1 MAIIERPSTVPA
13 LAGSATPQFVTPASA
28 YGVYRR
34 PVSTTGW
41 RSWLFTVD
49 HKKLGL
55 MYGVSA
61 MFFFLVGGI
70 EALLIRTQLA
80 APDNTVLSASV
91 YNQMFTMHATTMV
104 FLFVMPMAAGWANY
118 FVPLQIGARDVAFPR
133 MNAFGFW
140 CFLFGGIFL
149 NTSWILGGAADGGWF
164 MYQPNANA
172 LFSPS
177 HGVDFWSLGLQITGI
192 ASLTGAINLIVTILN
207 MRAPGMTL
215 MKMPIF
221 TWMILVVQ
229 FLLVFA
235 IPVITV
241 ALFLLMFQR
250 NFGAQFFN
258 VDAGADPLL
267 WQHLFW
273 IFGHP
278 EVYILILPSFGIVSE
293 VLPVFSRKPLFGYK
307 FVVFSGAAIGFV
319 GWGVWAHHMFASGLG
334 PVSVA
339 VFSVSTMLIAIP
351 TGVKIVN
358 WTLTMWGGKLH
369 FTTAMLFAIGLIV
382 EFTIGGLSGVTH
394 AVSPSDTQQTDTYY
408 IVAHFHYV
416 LFGGAVFG
424 IFAGF
429 YYWWPKM
436 FGKMLNETLGKWN
449 FWLMVIGMNLTFGP
463 MHILGLQG
471 QPRRM
476 VVYPEKLTGEGFFNL
491 HFWNTVASVGSYILA
506 IGISAVPGQ
515 RVAHDAQRCG
525 RRRSIRGM
533 RAASNGSPPTRRR
546 CTTSTSIPHVH
557 ALDEFFHLKYEEVD
571 TDAGPRLRQ
580 GARPPKSC
588 MPSKRPTPTRTST
601 CRRRRTGRWCW
612 PSPCRSWPTG
622 SSSPSCSPSSVDA
635 SCCWRC
641 SGGRSSRRSPTTA
654 TTTRRARWR
663 TRARSSPVSEATL
676 VETPA
681 PDDHPETGHGDT
693 VTGHSPTH
701 HRAEQQQAG
710 DVAVPR
716 QRVLA
721 VRWTD
726 LHVHAVPRSAHRY
739 TRSGAAVGHPADLGV
754 ELRAADELADDGAR
768 RQRRTATR
776 RPPDSHLAD
785 GDGVARARRSS
796 APRST
801 SSPPSTTRVS
811 ASRPACSA
819 RASTRSPA
827 STAST

>member
-1 MAIIERPSTVPA
+1 
-13 LAGSATPQFVTPASA
+13 
-28 YGVYRR
+28 
-34 PVSTTGW
+34 
-41 RSWLFTVD
+41 LFTVD

-133 MNAFGFW
+133 LNAFGFW

-192 ASLTGAINLIVTILN
+192 ASLTGALNLIVTILN
-207 MRAPGMTL
+207 MRAPGMSL

-221 TWMILVVQ
+221 SWMILVVQ

-258 VDAGADPLL
+258 VNAGADPLL

-369 FTTAMLFAIGLIV
+369 FTTAMMFAIGLIV

-394 AVSPSDTQQTDTYY
+394 SVSPSDTQQTDTYY

-436 FGKMLNETLGKWN
+436 FGKLLNETLGKWN

-476 VVYPEKLTGEGFFNL
+476 VVWPEKLTGEGFFNL

-506 IGISAVPGQ
+506 IGIFLFLVNVWHTTRKG
-515 RVAHDAQRCG
+515 AHAPLDPWDA
-525 RRRSIRGM
+525 RSLEWLTD
-533 RAASNGSPPTRRR
+533 SPPKVHNFDV
-546 CTTSTSIPHVH
+546 IPHVH
-557 ALDEFFHLKYEEVD
+557 ALDEYFHLKYEEVD
-571 TDAGPRLRQ
+571 TDAGPRLVKVKTAEELHAEQ
-580 GARPPKSC
+580 EANADKNIH
-588 MPSKRPTPTRTST
+588 MPSPSY
-601 CRRRRTGRWCW
+601 W
-612 PSPCRSWPTG
+612 PM
-622 SSSPSCSPSSVDA
+622 V
-635 SCCWRC
+635 
-641 SGGRSSRRSPTTA
+641 
-654 TTTRRARWR
+654 
-663 TRARSSPVSEATL
+663 
-676 VETPA
+676 
-681 PDDHPETGHGDT
+681 
-693 VTGHSPTH
+693 
-701 HRAEQQQAG
+701 
-710 DVAVPR
+710 VAIALPFMAYGIIFS
-716 QRVLA
+716 RVLA
-721 VRWTD
+721 VAGG
-726 LHVHAVPRSAHRY
+726 AVLLLGMFGWSLEPSVADDSDY
-739 TRSGAAVGHPADLGV
+739 DPPPQGGAPTK
-754 ELRAADELADDGAR
+754 ELA
-768 RQRRTATR
+768 
-776 RPPDSHLAD
+776 S
-785 GDGVARARRSS
+785 V
-796 APRST
+796 
-801 SSPPSTTRVS
+801 
-811 ASRPACSA
+811 
-819 RASTRSPA
+819 
-827 STAST
+827 